1 MGASASRPDPSHRS
15 LNCRVPTLVEFV
27 NDTGLVVQT
36 VRGGGRGRGGSAPL
50 HRCPPSRAQDPRA
63 HPPQLVDTRPVSH
76 LPQVWLNYQGGER
89 VYFALAPGARVRQPT
104 FTTHPWR
111 FQATDEPGTLCVVA
125 DQAIFYPPPRAQPDA
140 APPQAHIVLAS
151 SLPWSP
157 RTHAAFPDAFRLEAA
172 TLLCCHHRLQHTAY
186 SSGAAARGT
195 AAAGLSAVQQQQ
207 QQQQV
212 CGLQGWLACLPHL
225 SSGGRSR
232 PGTPCSPSAVGCA
245 AQAAGPTKSLG
256 DLPQVLQGVEE
267 EHAWAGMSNVT
278 LNCCPFTQSAHH
290 LQP

>member
-1 MGASASRPDPSHRS
+1 MLIPCTPATA
-15 LNCRVPTLVEFV
+15 F
-27 NDTGLVVQT
+27 
-36 VRGGGRGRGGSAPL
+36 
-50 HRCPPSRAQDPRA
+50 
-63 HPPQLVDTRPVSH
+63 VDTRPASR
-76 LPQVWLNYQGGER
+76 LPQVWLNYQGDER
-89 VYFALAPGARVRQPT
+89 VYFALAPGAHVRQPT

-111 FQATDEPGTLCVVA
+111 FHAPDAPGTLCVVV
-125 DQAIFYPPPRAQPDA
+125 DQAIFYPPPKAQPDA

-186 SSGAAARGT
+186 SSGAAAGGT
-195 AAAGLSAVQQQQ
+195 AAAGLSAVQQ

-232 PGTPCSPSAVGCA
+232 PGTPCSPSAVGRA

-256 DLPQVLQGVEE
+256 DLPQVLQGVEDE
-267 EHAWAGMSNVT
+267 PCLGRDEQRYIRLLPLSSVRPPPATLSCLLASRCTAAVVVASEHARLRH
-278 LNCCPFTQSAHH
+278 LNAPALCPE
-290 LQP
+290 P